1 MPKRIDY
8 YFTPISPWAFLG
20 SERFHAIAANAAAE
34 VAYRPVN
41 YGTIFPVSGGL
52 PVTKRAPQRQAYRLV
67 ELRRWADYL
76 GVPLNPTPTT
86 FPQSDELA
94 ALTLIAADEAGADV
108 GALSTAFGRAIWIE
122 DRDIS
127 DRGTL
132 YDILEKNGL
141 EKNGAAPTLVERAD
155 SDEIRSRRDAY
166 TEQALAAGVFGAP
179 SYVLDGE
186 IFWGQDRLD
195 FLERALSKT

>member
-20 SERFHAIAANAAAE
+20 SERFHAIAAKAGAE

-41 YGTIFPVSGGL
+41 YGTIFPASGGL

-67 ELRRWADYL
+67 ELRRWADHL
-76 GVPLNPTPTT
+76 GIPLNPTPTT

-94 ALTLIAADEAGADV
+94 ALTLIAAEEAGADLA
-108 GALSTAFGRAIWIE
+108 ALTTAFGRAIWVE
-122 DRDIS
+122 DRNIADP
-127 DRGTL
+127 DTL
-132 YDILEKNGL
+132 RDILARH
-141 EKNGAAPTLVERAD
+141 GAGSELVERAG
-155 SDEIRSRRDAY
+155 SDEIRARRDTY

-195 FLERALSKT
+195 FLERALAGR

>member
-1 MPKRIDY
+1 MSKRIDY
-8 YFTPISPWAFLG
+8 YFTPISPWAFMG
-20 SERFHAIAANAAAE
+20 SERFHAIAAKARAE
-34 VAYRPVN
+34 IAYKPVN
-41 YGTIFPVSGGL
+41 YGTIFPMSGGL

-67 ELRRWADYL
+67 ELRRWADHL
-76 GVPLNPTPTT
+76 GIPLNPTPTT

-94 ALTLIAADEAGADV
+94 ALTLIAADVAGADMKT
-108 GALSTAFGRAIWIE
+108 LSTALGRAIWVE

-127 DRGTL
+127 NRETL
-132 YDILEKNGL
+132 CEIVEKC
-141 EKNGAAPTLVERAD
+141 GADPALVERAD
-155 SDEIRSRRDAY
+155 SDEIRARRDAY

-195 FLERALSKT
+195 FLERALSRV

>member
-1 MPKRIDY
+1 MPRRIDY

-20 SERFHAIAANAAAE
+20 SERFHAIAAKAGAE
-34 VAYRPVN
+34 IAYKPVN
-41 YGTIFPVSGGL
+41 FGTIFPASGGL

-76 GVPLNPTPTT
+76 GIPLNPTPTI
-86 FPQSDELA
+86 FPQPDELA
-94 ALTLIAADEAGADV
+94 ALTLIAAEEAGADL
-108 GALSTAFGRAIWIE
+108 GALSTALGRAIWVE
-122 DRDIS
+122 DRDIA
-127 DRGTL
+127 DRETL
-132 YDILEKNGL
+132 RRFWKD
-141 EKNGAAPTLVERAD
+141 GAAPALVERAD
-155 SDEIRSRRDAY
+155 SDDIRARWDAY

-195 FLERALSKT
+195 FLERARPDVEGA